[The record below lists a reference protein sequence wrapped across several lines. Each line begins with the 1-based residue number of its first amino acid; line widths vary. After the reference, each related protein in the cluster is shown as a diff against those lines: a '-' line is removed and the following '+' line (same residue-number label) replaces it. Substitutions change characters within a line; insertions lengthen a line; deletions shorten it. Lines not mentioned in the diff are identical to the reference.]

1 MKQLFKNLVSSM
13 MIAGILLGTS
23 LIAGNQVV
31 HALDCAGKDKDTAAC
46 KLQGGVAQVGGTTN
60 TTDLPTFIKNII
72 NVLLFIAG
80 AVAVIMIIL
89 GAIRYI
95 TSNGDQAGIKAAKD
109 TIMYSI
115 VGLVVAILAFAI
127 VQFVVDKIK

>member
-1 MKQLFKNLVSSM
+1 MKKLSLSV
-13 MIAGILLGTS
+13 IS
-23 LIAGNQVV
+23 LIAAFTFVFAPLQTAYADPVDV
-31 HALDCAGKDKDTAAC
+31 FKDACNGSSDTTLC
-46 KLQGGVAQVGGTTN
+46 KGTSTGLFGV
-60 TTDLPTFIKNII
+60 IKTVI
-72 NVLLFIAG
+72 NVMLVIG
-80 AVAVIMIIL
+80 GIIAVIMIIL